1 MENGNGLKK
10 QYGLL
15 MAICMVVGTVVGS
28 GVFFKAQAIL
38 DKTGGDMPM
47 GIIAWIIGGVVMI
60 CCVLA
65 FCVMAQQYEKVNG
78 LVDYAE
84 ATIGNKYAYFMGW
97 FATTIY
103 TPAMTSVLAWLTAR
117 YFLTFLVSVNPNLTL
132 TAPIAGAGPVS
143 SSETFLLAGFIL
155 ICVFAINTL
164 SSKLA
169 GKLQI
174 SATFIKLIPLLL
186 MAVVGTIYGLTHNI
200 AGEPVDAG
208 PSMLGANFE
217 TSTGNF
223 SLLFGAVVATAFA
236 YEGWILATSINSE
249 IKNSKKNLPI
259 ALILGGII
267 IIAIY
272 LFYYIGIAGGA
283 PVEVLKDA
291 SKGAPVAFVN
301 VFGNV
306 IGNIL
311 NLFVAISCLGTLNG
325 LLIGCIRGMY
335 SISVRGYGPK
345 ADLMKQVDPASGMPS
360 NSCIVG
366 LVIIG
371 AWLVYFY
378 GANLA
383 TVHNDADLAAATST
397 IGGLFNFNASDWF
410 GKFSFDSSEL
420 PIITIYALY
429 IPMFI
434 QFMRKEKKL
443 PAVKRFVLPALG
455 IIGSAFMVFA
465 AIYSHGYLPYKA
477 AKEAGAGFSCPV
489 LFYLIV
495 FAVIMAI
502 GMLLMNPKKKKSK

>member
-1 MENGNGLKK
+1 MEKGLKK

-38 DKTGGDMPM
+38 QKTNGDMPM
-47 GIIAWIIGGVVMI
+47 GILAWVIGGAVMI
-60 CCVLA
+60 FCVLA
-65 FCVMAQQYEKVNG
+65 FCVMAQRYEKVNG

-84 ATIGNKYAYFMGW
+84 ATIGSKYAYMMGW

-117 YFLTFLVSVNPNLTL
+117 YFLTFLVSVNPDIQLN
-132 TAPIAGAGPVS
+132 GDPVTGT
-143 SSETFLLAGFIL
+143 ETFLLAGFIL
-155 ICVFAINTL
+155 IFVFAVNTL

-186 MAVVGTIYGLTHNI
+186 MAVVGTIYGCTHNF
-200 AGEPVDAG
+200 AGEPTTILAT
-208 PSMLGANFE
+208 NFA
-217 TSTGNF
+217 TGTGDF
-223 SLLFGAVVATAFA
+223 TPLFGAVVATAFA

-259 ALILGGII
+259 ALVLGGII

-272 LFYYIGIAGGA
+272 LFYYIGVAGGA
-283 PVEVLKDA
+283 PVQTLIDE
-291 SKGAPVAFVN
+291 GTAPAFVT

-306 IGNIL
+306 LGNIL
-311 NLFVAISCLGTLNG
+311 NLFVAVSCLGTLNG

-345 ADLMKQVDPASGMPS
+345 VNLMKQIDPASGMPS

-366 LVIIG
+366 LVIVS

-378 GANLA
+378 GANL
-383 TVHNDADLAAATST
+383 TTP
-397 IGGLFNFNASDWF
+397 WF

-434 QFMRKEKKL
+434 MFMKKEKGL
-443 PAVKRFVLPALG
+443 SPVKRFVLPTLG
-455 IIGSAFMVFA
+455 LIGSAFMVFA
-465 AIYSHGYLPYKA
+465 ALFSHGYAPYIA
-477 AKEAGAGFSCPV
+477 AKEAGQGFACPV
-489 LFYLIV
+489 IFYLAV

-502 GMLLMNPKKKKSK
+502 GLLLMKPKQKKN

>member
-1 MENGNGLKK
+1 MENGLKK

-28 GVFFKAQAIL
+28 GVFFKAQTIL
-38 DKTGGDMPM
+38 DKTNGDMPL
-47 GIIAWIIGGVVMI
+47 GIIAWIIGGTVMLFCI
-60 CCVLA
+60 LA
-65 FCVMAQQYEKVNG
+65 FCVMAQRYERVNG
-78 LVDYAE
+78 LVDYSE
-84 ATIGNKYAYFMGW
+84 ATIGSKYAYMMGW
-97 FATTIY
+97 FTTTIY

-117 YFLTFLVSVNPNLTL
+117 YFLTFVKSVNPDFS
-132 TAPIAGAGPVS
+132 IASVTTNGTDFGPVS
-143 SSETFLLAGFIL
+143 SSETFLIAGFIL
-155 ICVFAINTL
+155 ILVFAVNTL

-174 SATFIKLIPLLL
+174 SATFIKFIPLLA
-186 MAVVGTIYGLTHNI
+186 MAIGGIIYGLSHNI
-200 AGEPVDAG
+200 AGEPVQNA
-208 PSMLGANFE
+208 
-217 TSTGNF
+217 TSLLADNF
-223 SLLFGAVVATAFA
+223 STSGGTIAPLFGAVVATAFA

-259 ALILGGII
+259 ALIIGGII

-272 LFYYIGIAGGA
+272 LFYYIGVAGGA

-291 SKGAPVAFVN
+291 NQGAPVAFVN

-306 IGNIL
+306 FGNIL
-311 NLFVAISCLGTLNG
+311 NLFVSVSCLGTLNG

-335 SISVRGYGPK
+335 SLSVRNMGPK
-345 ADLMKQVDPASGMPS
+345 VELMKQVDPASGMPS

-366 LVIIG
+366 LVIVA

-378 GANLA
+378 GANLVE
-383 TVHNDADLAAATST
+383 TP
-397 IGGLFNFNASDWF
+397 WF

-434 QFMRKEKKL
+434 QFMRKEKSL
-443 PAVKRFVLPALG
+443 PAVKRFILPLLG

-465 AIYSHGYLPYKA
+465 AIYSHGYAPYVA
-477 AKEAGAGFSCPV
+477 AKAEGGFSCPV

-495 FAVIMAI
+495 FVVIMAI
-502 GMLLMNPKKKKSK
+502 GAIMMKPKTNKN

>member
-1 MENGNGLKK
+1 MESGLKK

-28 GVFFKAQAIL
+28 GVFFKAQAVL
-38 DKTGGDMPM
+38 DKTNGDMPM

-84 ATIGNKYAYFMGW
+84 ATIGSKYAYMMGW
-97 FATTIY
+97 FSTVIY
-103 TPAMTSVLAWLTAR
+103 APAMTSVLAWLTAR
-117 YFLTFLVSVNPNLTL
+117 YFLTFLVSVNPDLPL
-132 TAPIAGAGPVS
+132 AGNPVTG
-143 SSETFLLAGFIL
+143 SETFLLAGFIL
-155 ICVFAINTL
+155 ICVFAVNTL

-200 AGEPVDAG
+200 AGEPTTILA
-208 PSMLGANFE
+208 ANFG
-217 TSTGNF
+217 TGTGN
-223 SLLFGAVVATAFA
+223 LQPLFGAVVATAFA

-283 PVEVLKDA
+283 PVSVLIKD
-291 SKGAPVAFVN
+291 GTAPAFTT

-306 IGNIL
+306 LGNVL
-311 NLFVAISCLGTLNG
+311 NLFVAVSCLGTLNG
-325 LLIGCIRGMY
+325 LLIGTIRGMY
-335 SISVRGYGPK
+335 SISVRNMGPK
-345 ADLMKQVDPASGMPS
+345 ISLMKQIDPASGMPS

-366 LVIIG
+366 LVIVA

-383 TVHNDADLAAATST
+383 PVP
-397 IGGLFNFNASDWF
+397 WF

-420 PIITIYALY
+420 PIITIYGLY

-434 QFMRKEKKL
+434 QFMRKEKNL
-443 PAVKRFVLPALG
+443 PVVKRFVLPTLG
-455 IIGSAFMVFA
+455 IIGSGFMVVA
-465 AIYSHGYLPYKA
+465 AIYSHGIIPYQQAKA
-477 AKEAGAGFSCPV
+477 KGEFSCPV

-495 FAVIMAI
+495 FVVIMAV
-502 GMLLMNPKKKKSK
+502 GALVMKPKKKA

>member
-1 MENGNGLKK
+1 MENGLKK

-38 DKTGGDMPM
+38 QKTNGDMPM
-47 GIIAWIIGGVVMI
+47 GIVAWIIGGLVMI

-65 FCVMAQQYEKVNG
+65 FCVMAQRYEKVNG

-84 ATIGNKYAYFMGW
+84 ATVGSKYAYMMGW

-117 YFLTFLVSVNPNLTL
+117 YFLTFLVSVNPDLAL
-132 TAPIAGAGPVS
+132 AGDPVTGT
-143 SSETFLLAGFIL
+143 ETFLLAGFIL
-155 ICVFAINTL
+155 IFVFAVNTL

-186 MAVVGTIYGLTHNI
+186 MAVVGTVYGFTHNI
-200 AGEPVDAG
+200 AGEPVSILAG
-208 PSMLGANFE
+208 NFA
-217 TSTGNF
+217 TGTGNYTM
-223 SLLFGAVVATAFA
+223 LFGAVVATAFA

-259 ALILGGII
+259 ALIVGGVI

-272 LFYYIGIAGGA
+272 LFYYIGVAGGA
-283 PVEVLKDA
+283 TVDTLMND
-291 SKGAPVAFVN
+291 GATTAFTT

-306 IGNIL
+306 FGNIL
-311 NLFVAISCLGTLNG
+311 NLFVAVSCLGTLNG

-335 SISVRGYGPK
+335 SLSVRNMGPK
-345 ADLMKQVDPASGMPS
+345 VNLMKQIDPASGMPS

-366 LVIIG
+366 LVIVA

-378 GANLA
+378 GANLTA
-383 TVHNDADLAAATST
+383 KP
-397 IGGLFNFNASDWF
+397 WF
-410 GKFSFDSSEL
+410 GVFSFDSSEL
-420 PIITIYALY
+420 PIITIYGLY

-434 QFMRKEKKL
+434 QFMRKEKGL
-443 PAVKRFVLPALG
+443 SPVKRFVLPSLG
-455 IIGSAFMVFA
+455 LVGSLFMVIA
-465 AIYSHGYLPYKA
+465 AIYSHGYLPYIT
-477 AKEAGAGFSCPV
+477 AKEAGTGFSCPV
-489 LFYLIV
+489 LFYLVV

-502 GMLLMNPKKKKSK
+502 GLVVMKPKKASK

>member
-1 MENGNGLKK
+1 MEKGLKK

-38 DKTGGDMPM
+38 QKTNGDMPM
-47 GIIAWIIGGVVMI
+47 GIIAWIIGGAVMI

-84 ATIGNKYAYFMGW
+84 ATIGSKYAYFMGW

-117 YFLTFLVSVNPNLTL
+117 YFLTFLVSVNPDLQL
-132 TAPIAGAGPVS
+132 AGDPVTGT
-143 SSETFLLAGFIL
+143 ETFLLAGFIL

-186 MAVVGTIYGLTHNI
+186 MAVFGTVYGLSHNI
-200 AGEPVDAG
+200 AGEPTTIL
-208 PSMLGANFE
+208 SSNFA
-217 TSTGNF
+217 TGTGNY
-223 SLLFGAVVATAFA
+223 SVLFGAVVATAFA

-249 IKNSKKNLPI
+249 IKDSKKNLPI
-259 ALILGGII
+259 ALVLGGII

-283 PVEVLKDA
+283 PVKTLMED
-291 SKGAPVAFVN
+291 GTTTAFTT

-306 IGNIL
+306 LGNIL
-311 NLFVAISCLGTLNG
+311 NLFVAVSCLGTLNG

-335 SISVRGYGPK
+335 SISVRGMGPK
-345 ADLMKQVDPASGMPS
+345 VDLMKQVDPASGMPS
-360 NSCIVG
+360 NSCIIG
-366 LVIIG
+366 LVIVG

-378 GANLA
+378 GANLTA
-383 TVHNDADLAAATST
+383 TP
-397 IGGLFNFNASDWF
+397 WF

-434 QFMRKEKKL
+434 QFMRKEKNL
-443 PAVKRFVLPALG
+443 PAVKRFVLPILG

-465 AIYSHGYLPYKA
+465 AFYSHGYMPYLA
-477 AKEAGAGFSCPV
+477 AKEAGQGFSCPV

-502 GMLLMNPKKKKSK
+502 GMLVMNPKKKAK

>member
-38 DKTGGDMPM
+38 DKTNGDMPL
-47 GIIAWIIGGVVMI
+47 GILAWIIGGLVMI
-60 CCVLA
+60 FCVLA
-65 FCVMAQQYEKVNG
+65 FCVMAQRYEKVNG

-84 ATIGNKYAYFMGW
+84 ATIGGKYAYFMGW

-117 YFLTFLVSVNPNLTL
+117 YFLTFVVSVNPDFQL
-132 TAPIAGAGPVS
+132 AGNPVT
-143 SSETFLLAGFIL
+143 SSETFTLAGFIL
-155 ICVFAINTL
+155 IAVFAVNTL

-186 MAVVGTIYGLTHNI
+186 MAVVGTVYGLTHNI
-200 AGEPVDAG
+200 DNEPVSILASNFATSAG
-208 PSMLGANFE
+208 DISP
-217 TSTGNF
+217 
-223 SLLFGAVVATAFA
+223 LFGAVVATAFA

-259 ALILGGII
+259 ALVLGGVV

-272 LFYYIGIAGGA
+272 LLYYIGVAGGA
-283 PVEVLKDA
+283 SVDTLRSE
-291 SKGAPVAFVN
+291 GTAPAFVT

-311 NLFVAISCLGTLNG
+311 NLFVAVSCLGTLNG

-335 SISVRGYGPK
+335 SLSVRNMGPK
-345 ADLMKQVDPASGMPS
+345 QKLMQQIDPASGMPS
-360 NSCIVG
+360 NSCIIG
-366 LVIIG
+366 LVVVA

-383 TVHNDADLAAATST
+383 PAP
-397 IGGLFNFNASDWF
+397 WF

-429 IPMFI
+429 IPMFV
-434 QFMRKEKKL
+434 QFMRKEKSL
-443 PAVKRFVLPALG
+443 PVLKRIVLPVFG
-455 IIGSAFMVFA
+455 IIGSGFMVVA
-465 AIYSHGYLPYKA
+465 ALYSHGYVPYIT
-477 AKEAGAGFSCPV
+477 AKEAGQGFSCPV

-502 GMLLMNPKKKKSK
+502 GMLLMNPEKKEKTK

>member
-1 MENGNGLKK
+1 MENGLKK

-38 DKTGGDMPM
+38 DKTSGDMPM
-47 GIIAWIIGGVVMI
+47 GILAWIIGGVIMI
-60 CCVLA
+60 FCVLA

-84 ATIGNKYAYFMGW
+84 ATIGKKYAYLIGW
-97 FATTIY
+97 FSTLIY

-117 YFLTFLVSVNPNLTL
+117 YFLTFLVSVNPEIQL
-132 TAPIAGAGPVS
+132 AGDPVTGT
-143 SSETFLLAGFIL
+143 ETFLLAGFIL
-155 ICVFAINTL
+155 IFVFAVNTL

-186 MAVVGTIYGLTHNI
+186 MAIVGTIYGLTHNI
-200 AGEPVDAG
+200 AGEPTTILA
-208 PSMLGANFE
+208 SNFG
-217 TSTGNF
+217 TGTGNF
-223 SLLFGAVVATAFA
+223 APLFGAVVATAFA

-259 ALILGGII
+259 ALVLGGFI

-272 LFYYIGIAGGA
+272 LFYYIGVAGGA
-283 PVEVLKDA
+283 PVQTLIDE
-291 SKGAPVAFVN
+291 GTAPAFVT

-306 IGNIL
+306 FGNIL
-311 NLFVAISCLGTLNG
+311 NLFVAVSCLGTLNG

-335 SISVRGYGPK
+335 SLSVRNMGPK
-345 ADLMKQVDPASGMPS
+345 VKLMKQIDPASGMPS
-360 NSCIVG
+360 NSCIIG
-366 LVIIG
+366 LVVVA

-383 TVHNDADLAAATST
+383 PT
-397 IGGLFNFNASDWF
+397 GWF
-410 GKFSFDSSEL
+410 GKFNFDSSEL

-434 QFMRKEKKL
+434 QFMRKEKSL
-443 PAVKRFVLPALG
+443 PAVKRFVLPTLG
-455 IIGSAFMVFA
+455 LIGSAFMVFA
-465 AIYSHGYLPYKA
+465 ALYSHGYTPYMDAKA
-477 AKEAGAGFSCPV
+477 NGEFSCPV

-502 GMLLMNPKKKKSK
+502 GAILMKPKAEKK

>member
-38 DKTGGDMPM
+38 QKTNGDMPM
-47 GIIAWIIGGVVMI
+47 GIIAWIIGGAVMI

-84 ATIGNKYAYFMGW
+84 ATIGSKYAYMMGW
-97 FATTIY
+97 FSTTIY

-117 YFLTFLVSVNPNLTL
+117 YFLTFLVSVNPNLQL
-132 TAPIAGAGPVS
+132 AGDPVTGT
-143 SSETFLLAGFIL
+143 ETFLLAGFIL
-155 ICVFAINTL
+155 IVVFAINTL

-200 AGEPVDAG
+200 AGEPTTILA
-208 PSMLGANFE
+208 SNFA
-217 TSTGNF
+217 TGTGNF
-223 SLLFGAVVATAFA
+223 QPLFGAVVATAFA

-249 IKNSKKNLPI
+249 IKDSKKNLPI
-259 ALILGGII
+259 ALVLGGII

-283 PVEVLKDA
+283 PVQTLIDE
-291 SKGAPVAFVN
+291 GTAPAFTA

-306 IGNIL
+306 LGNVL
-311 NLFVAISCLGTLNG
+311 NLFVAVSCLGTLNG
-325 LLIGCIRGMY
+325 LLIGTIRGMY
-335 SISVRGYGPK
+335 SISVRNMGPK
-345 ADLMKQVDPASGMPS
+345 VDLMKQVDPASGMPS

-366 LVIIG
+366 LVIVA

-378 GANLA
+378 GANLTA
-383 TVHNDADLAAATST
+383 TP
-397 IGGLFNFNASDWF
+397 WF

-434 QFMRKEKKL
+434 QFMRKETKL
-443 PAVKRFVLPALG
+443 PAVKRFVLPTLG

-465 AIYSHGYLPYKA
+465 ALYSHGYMPYLA
-477 AKEAGAGFSCPV
+477 AKENGEFSCPV
-489 LFYLIV
+489 LFYIIV
-495 FAVIMAI
+495 FAVIMAL
-502 GMLLMNPKKKKSK
+502 GALVMNPKKKAK

>member
-1 MENGNGLKK
+1 MENGLKK

-38 DKTGGDMPM
+38 EKTNGDMPM
-47 GIIAWIIGGVVMI
+47 GILAWIIGGAVMI
-60 CCVLA
+60 FCVLA
-65 FCVMAQQYEKVNG
+65 FCVMAQRYEKVNG
-78 LVDYAE
+78 IVDYAE
-84 ATIGNKYAYFMGW
+84 ATIGTKYAYMMGW

-117 YFLTFLVSVNPNLTL
+117 YFLTFLVSVNPDLQL
-132 TAPIAGAGPVS
+132 AGDPVTGT
-143 SSETFLLAGFIL
+143 ETFLLAGFIL
-155 ICVFAINTL
+155 IFVFAVNTL

-186 MAVVGTIYGLTHNI
+186 MAIVGTIYGCTHNI
-200 AGEPVDAG
+200 AGEPVTILA
-208 PSMLGANFE
+208 SNFG
-217 TSTGNF
+217 TGTGDF
-223 SLLFGAVVATAFA
+223 TPLFGAVVATAFA

-259 ALILGGII
+259 ALVLGGFI

-272 LFYYIGIAGGA
+272 LFYYIGVAGGA
-283 PVEVLKDA
+283 PVQTLIKD
-291 SKGAPVAFVN
+291 GTAPAFVT

-306 IGNIL
+306 FGNIL
-311 NLFVAISCLGTLNG
+311 NLFVSISCLGTLNG

-335 SISVRGYGPK
+335 SLSVREMGPK
-345 ADLMKQVDPASGMPS
+345 VKLMKQIDPASGMPS

-366 LVIIG
+366 LVIVA

-378 GANLA
+378 GANL
-383 TVHNDADLAAATST
+383 TH
-397 IGGLFNFNASDWF
+397 GWF
-410 GKFSFDSSEL
+410 GYFNFDSSEL

-434 QFMRKEKKL
+434 QFMRKEKGL
-443 PAVKRFVLPALG
+443 SAAKRFVLPSLG
-455 IIGSAFMVFA
+455 LIGSAFMVFA
-465 AIYSHGYLPYKA
+465 AIYSHGYLPYITAKA
-477 AKEAGAGFSCPV
+477 DGGFSCPV

-495 FAVIMAI
+495 FAVIMVIGAI
-502 GMLLMNPKKKKSK
+502 FMNPKKSKE

>member
-38 DKTGGDMPM
+38 QKTNGDMPM

-84 ATIGNKYAYFMGW
+84 ATIGSKYAYMMGW
-97 FATTIY
+97 FSTTIY

-117 YFLTFLVSVNPNLTL
+117 YFLTFLVSVNPNLQL
-132 TAPIAGAGPVS
+132 AGDPVTGT
-143 SSETFLLAGFIL
+143 ETFLLAGFIL
-155 ICVFAINTL
+155 IVVFAINTL

-200 AGEPVDAG
+200 AGEPTTILA
-208 PSMLGANFE
+208 SNFA
-217 TSTGNF
+217 TGTGNF
-223 SLLFGAVVATAFA
+223 QPLFGAVVATAFA

-249 IKNSKKNLPI
+249 IKDSKKNLPI
-259 ALILGGII
+259 ALVLGGII

-283 PVEVLKDA
+283 PVQTLIDE
-291 SKGAPVAFVN
+291 GTAPAFTA

-306 IGNIL
+306 LGNVL
-311 NLFVAISCLGTLNG
+311 NLFVAVSCLGTLNG
-325 LLIGCIRGMY
+325 LLIGTIRGMY
-335 SISVRGYGPK
+335 SISVRNMGPK
-345 ADLMKQVDPASGMPS
+345 VDLMKQVDPASGMPS

-366 LVIIG
+366 LVIVA

-378 GANLA
+378 GANLTA
-383 TVHNDADLAAATST
+383 TP
-397 IGGLFNFNASDWF
+397 WF

-434 QFMRKEKKL
+434 QFMRKETKL
-443 PAVKRFVLPALG
+443 PAVKRFVLPTLG

-465 AIYSHGYLPYKA
+465 ALYSHGYMPYLA
-477 AKEAGAGFSCPV
+477 AKENGEFSCPV
-489 LFYLIV
+489 LFYIIV
-495 FAVIMAI
+495 FAVIMAL
-502 GMLLMNPKKKKSK
+502 GALVMNPKKKAK

>member
-1 MENGNGLKK
+1 MEKGLKK

-38 DKTGGDMPM
+38 QKTNGDMPM
-47 GIIAWIIGGVVMI
+47 GIIAWIIGGIVMI

-84 ATIGNKYAYFMGW
+84 ATIGSKYAYMMGW
-97 FATTIY
+97 FATVIY

-117 YFLTFLVSVNPNLTL
+117 YFLTFLVSVNPDLQL
-132 TAPIAGAGPVS
+132 AGDPVTGT
-143 SSETFLLAGFIL
+143 ETFLLAGFIL

-186 MAVVGTIYGLTHNI
+186 MAVVGTIYGLSHDMTG
-200 AGEPVDAG
+200 APVDASA
-208 PSMLGANFE
+208 SMLTANFA
-217 TSTGNF
+217 TGTGNYTT
-223 SLLFGAVVATAFA
+223 LFGAVVATAFA

-259 ALILGGII
+259 ALVLGGII
-267 IIAIY
+267 IIAVY

-283 PVEVLKDA
+283 PVTTLMED
-291 SKGAPVAFVN
+291 GTTTAFTT

-306 IGNIL
+306 LGNIL
-311 NLFVAISCLGTLNG
+311 NLFVAVSCLGTLNG

-335 SISVRGYGPK
+335 SISVRGMGPK
-345 ADLMKQVDPASGMPS
+345 VDLMKQVDPASGMPS

-366 LVIIG
+366 LVVVA

-378 GANLA
+378 GANLTA
-383 TVHNDADLAAATST
+383 TP
-397 IGGLFNFNASDWF
+397 WF

-420 PIITIYALY
+420 PIITIYGLY

-434 QFMRKEKKL
+434 QFMRKEKNL
-443 PAVKRFVLPALG
+443 SPVKRFVLPSLG
-455 IIGSAFMVFA
+455 IIGSAFMVIA
-465 AIYSHGYLPYKA
+465 AIYSHGYAPYLA
-477 AKEAGAGFSCPV
+477 AKENGEFSCPV

-495 FAVIMAI
+495 FVVIMAI
-502 GMLLMNPKKKKSK
+502 GALVMKPKKKA

>member
-1 MENGNGLKK
+1 MEKGLKK

-38 DKTGGDMPM
+38 QKTNGDMPM
-47 GIIAWIIGGVVMI
+47 GIIAWIIGGIVMI

-84 ATIGNKYAYFMGW
+84 ATIGSKYAYMMGW
-97 FATTIY
+97 FATVIY

-117 YFLTFLVSVNPNLTL
+117 YFLTFLVSVNPDLQL
-132 TAPIAGAGPVS
+132 AGDPVTG
-143 SSETFLLAGFIL
+143 SETFLLAGFIL

-174 SATFIKLIPLLL
+174 GATFIKLIPLLL
-186 MAVVGTIYGLTHNI
+186 MAVVGTIYGLSHDMTG
-200 AGEPVDAG
+200 APVDAG
-208 PSMLGANFE
+208 ASMLTENFA
-217 TSTGNF
+217 TGTGNYTT
-223 SLLFGAVVATAFA
+223 LFGAVVATAFA

-259 ALILGGII
+259 ALVLGGII
-267 IIAIY
+267 IIAVY

-283 PVEVLKDA
+283 PVTTLME
-291 SKGAPVAFVN
+291 SGTTTAFTT

-306 IGNIL
+306 LGNIL
-311 NLFVAISCLGTLNG
+311 NLFVAVSCLGTLNG

-335 SISVRGYGPK
+335 SISVRGMGPK
-345 ADLMKQVDPASGMPS
+345 VDLMKQIDPASGMPS
-360 NSCIVG
+360 NSCIIG
-366 LVIIG
+366 LVIVA

-378 GANLA
+378 GANLTA
-383 TVHNDADLAAATST
+383 TP
-397 IGGLFNFNASDWF
+397 WF

-420 PIITIYALY
+420 PIITIYGLY

-434 QFMRKEKKL
+434 QFMRKEKNL
-443 PAVKRFVLPALG
+443 SPVKRFVLPSLG
-455 IIGSAFMVFA
+455 IIGSAFMVIA
-465 AIYSHGYLPYKA
+465 AIYSHGYAPYLA
-477 AKEAGAGFSCPV
+477 AKENGEFSCPV

-495 FAVIMAI
+495 FVVIMAI
-502 GMLLMNPKKKKSK
+502 GALVMKPKKKA

>member
-1 MENGNGLKK
+1 MENGLKK

-38 DKTGGDMPM
+38 QKTNGDMPM
-47 GIIAWIIGGVVMI
+47 GILAWIIGGAVMI
-60 CCVLA
+60 FCVLA

-84 ATIGNKYAYFMGW
+84 ATIGSKYAYMMGW

-117 YFLTFLVSVNPNLTL
+117 YFLTFMVSVNPEFQLT
-132 TAPIAGAGPVS
+132 GNPVS
-143 SSETFLLAGFIL
+143 SAETFMLAGFIL
-155 ICVFAINTL
+155 ICVFAVNTL

-186 MAVVGTIYGLTHNI
+186 MAVVGTIYGLTHNF
-200 AGEPVDAG
+200 ASEPTSILA
-208 PSMLGANFE
+208 SNFA
-217 TSTGNF
+217 TGTGNIQP
-223 SLLFGAVVATAFA
+223 LFGAVVATAFA

-249 IKNSKKNLPI
+249 IKDSKKNLPI
-259 ALILGGII
+259 ALVLGGVI
-267 IIAIY
+267 IIAVY

-283 PVEVLKDA
+283 PVKTLMDEGTA
-291 SKGAPVAFVN
+291 SAFTT

-306 IGNIL
+306 LGNIL
-311 NLFVAISCLGTLNG
+311 NLFVAVSCLGTLNG

-335 SISVRGYGPK
+335 SLSVRDMGPK
-345 ADLMKQVDPASGMPS
+345 VNLMKQIDPASGMPS

-366 LVIIG
+366 LVIVA

-378 GANLA
+378 GANLYN
-383 TVHNDADLAAATST
+383 VGNEAATS
-397 IGGLFNFNASDWF
+397 WF
-410 GKFSFDSSEL
+410 GVFSFDSSEL

-434 QFMRKEKKL
+434 QFMRKEKEL
-443 PAVKRFVLPALG
+443 SVVKRFVLPALG
-455 IIGSAFMVFA
+455 IIGSGFMVVA
-465 AIYSHGYLPYKA
+465 AIYSHGYLPYIA
-477 AKEAGAGFSCPV
+477 AKENGEFSCPV

-495 FAVIMAI
+495 FAVIMLA
-502 GMLLMNPKKKKSK
+502 GALVMKPKKKA

>member
-1 MENGNGLKK
+1 MENGLKK

-38 DKTGGDMPM
+38 QKTNGDMPM
-47 GIIAWIIGGVVMI
+47 GIIAWIIGGVIMI

-84 ATIGNKYAYFMGW
+84 ATIGSKYAYMMGW
-97 FATTIY
+97 FSTVIY

-117 YFLTFLVSVNPNLTL
+117 YFLTFLVSVNPDLQL
-132 TAPIAGAGPVS
+132 AGDPVTGT
-143 SSETFLLAGFIL
+143 ETFLLAGFIL

-186 MAVVGTIYGLTHNI
+186 MAVVGTIYGLTNNI
-200 AGEPVDAG
+200 AGEPTTILA
-208 PSMLGANFE
+208 SNFA
-217 TSTGNF
+217 TGTGDF
-223 SLLFGAVVATAFA
+223 SPLFGAVVATAFA

-249 IKNSKKNLPI
+249 IKDSKKNLPI
-259 ALILGGII
+259 ALVLGGIV

-283 PVEVLKDA
+283 PVITLMNEGTA
-291 SKGAPVAFVN
+291 SAFTT

-306 IGNIL
+306 LGNIL
-311 NLFVAISCLGTLNG
+311 NLFVAVSCLGTLNG

-335 SISVRGYGPK
+335 SISVRNMGPK
-345 ADLMKQVDPASGMPS
+345 VDLMKQIDPASGMPS
-360 NSCIVG
+360 NSCIIG
-366 LVIIG
+366 LVIVA

-378 GANLA
+378 GANLTA
-383 TVHNDADLAAATST
+383 NP
-397 IGGLFNFNASDWF
+397 WF

-420 PIITIYALY
+420 PIITIYGLY

-434 QFMRKEKKL
+434 QFMRKEKSL

-455 IIGSAFMVFA
+455 IVGSGFMVVA
-465 AIYSHGYLPYKA
+465 ALYSHGYQPYVA
-477 AKEAGAGFSCPV
+477 AKENGTFSCPV

-495 FAVIMAI
+495 FAVIMAA
-502 GMLLMNPKKKKSK
+502 GALVMNPKKKAE

>member
-1 MENGNGLKK
+1 MEKGLKK

-38 DKTGGDMPM
+38 QKTNGDMPM
-47 GIIAWIIGGVVMI
+47 GIIAWIIGGAVMI

-84 ATIGNKYAYFMGW
+84 ATIGSKYAYFMGW

-117 YFLTFLVSVNPNLTL
+117 YFLTFLVSVNPDLQL
-132 TAPIAGAGPVS
+132 AGDPVTGT
-143 SSETFLLAGFIL
+143 ETFLLAGFIL

-186 MAVVGTIYGLTHNI
+186 MAVFGTVYGLSHNM
-200 AGEPVDAG
+200 AGEPTTIL
-208 PSMLGANFE
+208 SSNFA
-217 TSTGNF
+217 TGTGNY
-223 SLLFGAVVATAFA
+223 SVLFGAVVATAFA

-249 IKNSKKNLPI
+249 IKDSKKNLPI
-259 ALILGGII
+259 ALVLGGII

-283 PVEVLKDA
+283 PVKTLMED
-291 SKGAPVAFVN
+291 GTTTAFTT

-306 IGNIL
+306 LGNIL
-311 NLFVAISCLGTLNG
+311 NLFVAVSCLGTLNG

-335 SISVRGYGPK
+335 SISVRGMGPK
-345 ADLMKQVDPASGMPS
+345 VDLMKQVDPASGMPS
-360 NSCIVG
+360 NSCIIG
-366 LVIIG
+366 LVIVG

-378 GANLA
+378 GANLTA
-383 TVHNDADLAAATST
+383 TP
-397 IGGLFNFNASDWF
+397 WF

-434 QFMRKEKKL
+434 QFMRKEKNL
-443 PAVKRFVLPALG
+443 PAVKRFVLPILG

-465 AIYSHGYLPYKA
+465 AFYSHGYMPYLA
-477 AKEAGAGFSCPV
+477 AKENGEFSCPV

-502 GMLLMNPKKKKSK
+502 GMLVMNPKKKNSK

>member
-1 MENGNGLKK
+1 MEKGLKK

-38 DKTGGDMPM
+38 QKTNGDMPM
-47 GIIAWIIGGVVMI
+47 GILAWVIGGSVMI
-60 CCVLA
+60 FCVLA
-65 FCVMAQQYEKVNG
+65 FCVMAQRYEKVNG

-84 ATIGNKYAYFMGW
+84 ATIGSKYAYMMGW
-97 FATTIY
+97 FTTTIY

-117 YFLTFLVSVNPNLTL
+117 YFLTFLVSVNPDIQLN
-132 TAPIAGAGPVS
+132 GDPVTGT
-143 SSETFLLAGFIL
+143 ETFLLAGFVL
-155 ICVFAINTL
+155 IFVFAVNTL

-186 MAVVGTIYGLTHNI
+186 MAVVGTIYGCTHNF
-200 AGEPVDAG
+200 AGEPTTILA
-208 PSMLGANFE
+208 SNFA
-217 TSTGNF
+217 TGTGDF
-223 SLLFGAVVATAFA
+223 TPLFGAVVATAFA

-259 ALILGGII
+259 ALVLGGII

-272 LFYYIGIAGGA
+272 LFYYIGVAGGA
-283 PVEVLKDA
+283 PVQTLIDE
-291 SKGAPVAFVN
+291 GTAPAFVT

-306 IGNIL
+306 LGNIL
-311 NLFVAISCLGTLNG
+311 NLFVAVSCLGTLNG

-345 ADLMKQVDPASGMPS
+345 VNLMKQIDPASGMPS

-366 LVIIG
+366 LVIVA

-378 GANLA
+378 GANL
-383 TVHNDADLAAATST
+383 TTP
-397 IGGLFNFNASDWF
+397 WF

-420 PIITIYALY
+420 PIVTIYALY

-434 QFMRKEKKL
+434 MFMKKEKTL
-443 PAVKRFVLPALG
+443 SPVKRFVLPTLG
-455 IIGSAFMVFA
+455 LIGSAFMVFA
-465 AIYSHGYLPYKA
+465 AIYSHGFAPYIA
-477 AKEAGAGFSCPV
+477 AKEAGQGFNCPV
-489 LFYLIV
+489 LFYLVV
-495 FAVIMAI
+495 FAIIMAI
-502 GMLLMNPKKKKSK
+502 GLLLMKPKQKKK

>member
-1 MENGNGLKK
+1 MGNGNGLKK

-38 DKTGGDMPM
+38 QKTNGDMPM

-84 ATIGNKYAYFMGW
+84 ATIGSKYAYMMGW
-97 FATTIY
+97 FSTTIY

-117 YFLTFLVSVNPNLTL
+117 YFLTFLVSVNPNLQL
-132 TAPIAGAGPVS
+132 AGDPVTGT
-143 SSETFLLAGFIL
+143 ETFLLAGFIL
-155 ICVFAINTL
+155 IVVFAINTL

-200 AGEPVDAG
+200 AGEPTTILASTFATG
-208 PSMLGANFE
+208 
-217 TSTGNF
+217 TGNF
-223 SLLFGAVVATAFA
+223 QPLCGAVVATAFA

-249 IKNSKKNLPI
+249 IKDSKKNLPI
-259 ALILGGII
+259 ALVLGGII

-283 PVEVLKDA
+283 PVQTLIDE
-291 SKGAPVAFVN
+291 GTAPAFTA

-306 IGNIL
+306 LGNVL
-311 NLFVAISCLGTLNG
+311 NLFVAVSCLGTLNG
-325 LLIGCIRGMY
+325 LLIGTIRGMY
-335 SISVRGYGPK
+335 SISVRNMGPK
-345 ADLMKQVDPASGMPS
+345 VDLMKQVDPASGMPS

-366 LVIIG
+366 LVIVA

-378 GANLA
+378 GANLTA
-383 TVHNDADLAAATST
+383 TP
-397 IGGLFNFNASDWF
+397 WF

-434 QFMRKEKKL
+434 QFMRKETKL
-443 PAVKRFVLPALG
+443 PAVKRFVLPTLG

-465 AIYSHGYLPYKA
+465 ALYSHGYMPYLA
-477 AKEAGAGFSCPV
+477 AKENGEFSCPV
-489 LFYLIV
+489 LFYIIV
-495 FAVIMAI
+495 FAVIMAL
-502 GMLLMNPKKKKSK
+502 GALVMNPKKKAK

>member
-1 MENGNGLKK
+1 MENGLKK

-38 DKTGGDMPM
+38 QKTNGDMPM
-47 GIIAWIIGGVVMI
+47 GIIAWIIGGAVMI

-84 ATIGNKYAYFMGW
+84 ATVGSKYAYMMGW
-97 FATTIY
+97 FSTTIY

-117 YFLTFLVSVNPNLTL
+117 YFLTFMVSVNPDLQL
-132 TAPIAGAGPVS
+132 AGDPVTGT
-143 SSETFLLAGFIL
+143 ETFLLAGFIL
-155 ICVFAINTL
+155 IFVFAVNTL

-186 MAVVGTIYGLTHNI
+186 MAVVGTIYGLTHNF
-200 AGEPVDAG
+200 AGESATILA
-208 PSMLGANFE
+208 SNFA
-217 TSTGNF
+217 TGTGNF
-223 SLLFGAVVATAFA
+223 QPLFGAVVATAFA

-249 IKNSKKNLPI
+249 IKDSKKNLPI
-259 ALILGGII
+259 ALVLGGII

-283 PVEVLKDA
+283 PVSTLMEE
-291 SKGAPVAFVN
+291 GTTTAFTT

-306 IGNIL
+306 LGNIL
-311 NLFVAISCLGTLNG
+311 NLFVAVSCLGTLNG

-335 SISVRGYGPK
+335 SISVRNMGPK
-345 ADLMKQVDPASGMPS
+345 INLMKQIDPASGMPS
-360 NSCIVG
+360 NSCIIG
-366 LVIIG
+366 LVIVG

-383 TVHNDADLAAATST
+383 PSL
-397 IGGLFNFNASDWF
+397 WF

-420 PIITIYALY
+420 PIITIYGLY

-434 QFMRKEKKL
+434 QFMRKEKSL
-443 PAVKRFVLPALG
+443 PAIKRFILPALG
-455 IIGSAFMVFA
+455 IIGSGFMVIA
-465 AIYSHGYLPYKA
+465 AIYSHGYAPYIA
-477 AKEAGAGFSCPV
+477 AKEAGQGFTCPV
-489 LFYLIV
+489 LFYLIL

-502 GMLLMNPKKKKSK
+502 GMLLMKPKKKAE

>member
-1 MENGNGLKK
+1 MEKGLKK

-38 DKTGGDMPM
+38 QKTNGDMPM
-47 GIIAWIIGGVVMI
+47 GILAWIIGGAVMI
-60 CCVLA
+60 FCILA
-65 FCVMAQQYEKVNG
+65 FCVMAQRYEKVNG

-84 ATIGNKYAYFMGW
+84 ATIGSKYAYFMG
-97 FATTIY
+97 FFSTFIY

-117 YFLTFLVSVNPNLTL
+117 YFLVFLTSVNPNFQLN
-132 TAPIAGAGPVS
+132 GDPVTG
-143 SSETFLLAGFIL
+143 SETFLLAGFIL
-155 ICVFAINTL
+155 IFVFAVNTL

-186 MAVVGTIYGLTHNI
+186 MAIVGTIYGLTHNL
-200 AGEPVDAG
+200 AGEPVSILA
-208 PSMLGANFE
+208 SNFG
-217 TSTGNF
+217 TGTGNF
-223 SLLFGAVVATAFA
+223 SPLFGAVVATAFA
-236 YEGWILATSINSE
+236 YEGWILATTINSE

-259 ALILGGII
+259 ALVLGGII

-272 LFYYIGIAGGA
+272 LFYYIGVAGGA
-283 PVEVLKDA
+283 PVQTLIDE
-291 SKGAPVAFVN
+291 GTAPAFIT

-306 IGNIL
+306 FGNIL
-311 NLFVAISCLGTLNG
+311 NLFVAVSCLGTLNG
-325 LLIGCIRGMY
+325 LLIGCIRGLY
-335 SISVRGYGPK
+335 SLAVRGMGPK
-345 ADLMKQVDPASGMPS
+345 VNLMKQVDAGTGMPS

-366 LVIIG
+366 LVIVS

-378 GANLA
+378 GANLTA
-383 TVHNDADLAAATST
+383 P
-397 IGGLFNFNASDWF
+397 WF

-434 QFMRKEKKL
+434 QFMRKEKEL
-443 PAVKRFVLPALG
+443 PALKRFVLPGLG

-465 AIYSHGYLPYKA
+465 ALYSHGYAPYIA
-477 AKEAGAGFSCPV
+477 AKEAGQGFTCPV

-495 FAVIMAI
+495 FAVIMSI
-502 GMLLMNPKKKKSK
+502 GMALMNGNKAKK

>member
-1 MENGNGLKK
+1 MEKGLKK

-38 DKTGGDMPM
+38 QKTNGDMPM
-47 GIIAWIIGGVVMI
+47 GILAWVIGGAVMI
-60 CCVLA
+60 FCVLA
-65 FCVMAQQYEKVNG
+65 FCVMAQRYEKVNG

-84 ATIGNKYAYFMGW
+84 ATIGSKYAYMMGW

-117 YFLTFLVSVNPNLTL
+117 YFLTFLVSVNPDIQLN
-132 TAPIAGAGPVS
+132 GDPVTGT
-143 SSETFLLAGFIL
+143 ETFLLAGFIL
-155 ICVFAINTL
+155 IFVFAVNTL

-186 MAVVGTIYGLTHNI
+186 MAVVGTIYGCTHNF
-200 AGEPVDAG
+200 AGEPTTILAT
-208 PSMLGANFE
+208 NFA
-217 TSTGNF
+217 TGTGDF
-223 SLLFGAVVATAFA
+223 TPLFGAVVATAFA

-249 IKNSKKNLPI
+249 IKDSKKNLPI
-259 ALILGGII
+259 ALVLGGII

-272 LFYYIGIAGGA
+272 LFYYIGVAGGA
-283 PVEVLKDA
+283 PVQTLIDE
-291 SKGAPVAFVN
+291 GTAPAFVT

-306 IGNIL
+306 LGNIL
-311 NLFVAISCLGTLNG
+311 NLFVAVSCLGTLNG

-345 ADLMKQVDPASGMPS
+345 VNLMKQIDPASGMPS

-366 LVIIG
+366 LVIVS

-378 GANLA
+378 GANL
-383 TVHNDADLAAATST
+383 TTP
-397 IGGLFNFNASDWF
+397 WF

-434 QFMRKEKKL
+434 MFMKKEKGL
-443 PAVKRFVLPALG
+443 SPVKRFVLPTLG
-455 IIGSAFMVFA
+455 LIGSAFMVFA
-465 AIYSHGYLPYKA
+465 ALFSHGYAPYIA
-477 AKEAGAGFSCPV
+477 AKEAGQGFACPV
-489 LFYLIV
+489 IFYLAV

-502 GMLLMNPKKKKSK
+502 GLLLMKPKQNIN

>member
-1 MENGNGLKK
+1 MGSNMEKGLKK

-28 GVFFKAQAIL
+28 GVFFKAQAVL
-38 DKTGGDMPM
+38 NTTNGDMPM
-47 GIIAWIIGGVVMI
+47 GIIAWIIGGLVMI

-84 ATIGNKYAYFMGW
+84 ATIGSKYAYMMGW
-97 FATTIY
+97 FATVLY
-103 TPAMTSVLAWLTAR
+103 APAMTSVLAWLTAR
-117 YFLTFLVSVNPNLTL
+117 YFLTFLVSVNPDLQL
-132 TAPIAGAGPVS
+132 AGDPVTG
-143 SSETFLLAGFIL
+143 SETFLLAGFIL

-174 SATFIKLIPLLL
+174 GTTFIKLIPLLL
-186 MAVVGTIYGLTHNI
+186 MAVIGTIYGLSHDMTG
-200 AGEPVDAG
+200 APVDASA
-208 PSMLGANFE
+208 SMLNANFA
-217 TSTGNF
+217 TSTGDF
-223 SLLFGAVVATAFA
+223 STLFGAVVATAFA

-267 IIAIY
+267 IIAVY

-283 PVEVLKDA
+283 PVATLMADGTT
-291 SKGAPVAFVN
+291 SAFTT

-306 IGNIL
+306 LGNIL
-311 NLFVAISCLGTLNG
+311 NLFVAVSCLGTLNG

-335 SISVRGYGPK
+335 SISVRGMGPK
-345 ADLMKQVDPASGMPS
+345 VDLMKQIDPASGMPS

-366 LVIIG
+366 LVIVA

-378 GANLA
+378 GANLTA
-383 TVHNDADLAAATST
+383 TP
-397 IGGLFNFNASDWF
+397 WF

-420 PIITIYALY
+420 PIITIYGLY

-434 QFMRKEKKL
+434 QFMRKEKNL
-443 PAVKRFVLPALG
+443 SPVKRFVLPSLG
-455 IIGSAFMVFA
+455 VIGSAFMVIA
-465 AIYSHGYLPYKA
+465 AIYSHGYAPYLA
-477 AKEAGAGFSCPV
+477 AKENGEFSCPV
-489 LFYLIV
+489 LFYLVV
-495 FAVIMAI
+495 FVVIMAI
-502 GMLLMNPKKKKSK
+502 GALVMKPKKKA

>member
-1 MENGNGLKK
+1 MEKGLKK

-38 DKTGGDMPM
+38 QKTNGDMPM
-47 GIIAWIIGGVVMI
+47 GIIAWIIGGIVMI

-84 ATIGNKYAYFMGW
+84 ATIGSKYAYMMGW
-97 FATTIY
+97 FATVIY

-117 YFLTFLVSVNPNLTL
+117 YFLTFLVSVNPDLQL
-132 TAPIAGAGPVS
+132 AGDPVTGT
-143 SSETFLLAGFIL
+143 ETFLLAGFIL

-174 SATFIKLIPLLL
+174 GATFIKLIPLLL
-186 MAVVGTIYGLTHNI
+186 MAVVGTIYGLSHDMTG
-200 AGEPVDAG
+200 APVDAG
-208 PSMLGANFE
+208 ASMLTENFA
-217 TSTGNF
+217 TGTGNYTT
-223 SLLFGAVVATAFA
+223 LFGAVVATAFA

-259 ALILGGII
+259 ALVLGGII
-267 IIAIY
+267 IIAVY

-283 PVEVLKDA
+283 PVTTLME
-291 SKGAPVAFVN
+291 SGTTTAFTT

-306 IGNIL
+306 LGNIL
-311 NLFVAISCLGTLNG
+311 NLFVAVSCLGTLNG

-335 SISVRGYGPK
+335 SLSVRNMGPK
-345 ADLMKQVDPASGMPS
+345 VDLMKQIDPASGMPS

-366 LVIIG
+366 LVVVA

-378 GANLA
+378 GANLTA
-383 TVHNDADLAAATST
+383 TP
-397 IGGLFNFNASDWF
+397 WF

-420 PIITIYALY
+420 PIITIYGLY

-434 QFMRKEKKL
+434 QFMRKEKNL
-443 PAVKRFVLPALG
+443 SPVKRFVLPSLG
-455 IIGSAFMVFA
+455 IIGSAFMVIA
-465 AIYSHGYLPYKA
+465 AIYSHGYAPYLA
-477 AKEAGAGFSCPV
+477 AKENGEFSCPV

-495 FAVIMAI
+495 FVVIMAI
-502 GMLLMNPKKKKSK
+502 GALVMKPKKKA

>member
-1 MENGNGLKK
+1 MEKGLKK

-38 DKTGGDMPM
+38 QKTNGDMPM
-47 GIIAWIIGGVVMI
+47 GILAWIIGGAVMI
-60 CCVLA
+60 FCVLA
-65 FCVMAQQYEKVNG
+65 FCVMAQRYEKVNG

-84 ATIGNKYAYFMGW
+84 ATIGGKYAYFMG
-97 FATTIY
+97 FFSTVIY

-117 YFLTFLVSVNPNLTL
+117 YFLVFLTSVNPDLQLN
-132 TAPIAGAGPVS
+132 GNPVT

-155 ICVFAINTL
+155 IFVFAVNTL

-186 MAVVGTIYGLTHNI
+186 MAVVGTIYGLTHNF
-200 AGEPVDAG
+200 AGESTSILA
-208 PSMLGANFE
+208 SNFG
-217 TSTGNF
+217 TGTGDF
-223 SLLFGAVVATAFA
+223 SPLFGAVVATAFA

-249 IKNSKKNLPI
+249 IKNSKRNLPI
-259 ALILGGII
+259 ALVLGGII

-272 LFYYIGIAGGA
+272 LFYYIGVAGGA
-283 PVEVLKDA
+283 PVQTLIDE
-291 SKGAPVAFVN
+291 GTAPAFIT

-306 IGNIL
+306 FGNIL
-311 NLFVAISCLGTLNG
+311 NLFVAVSCLGTLNG
-325 LLIGCIRGMY
+325 LLIGCIRGFY
-335 SISVRGYGPK
+335 SLAVRDMGPK
-345 ADLMKQVDPASGMPS
+345 VNLMKQVDNGSGMPS

-366 LVIIG
+366 LVIVA

-378 GANLA
+378 GANL
-383 TVHNDADLAAATST
+383 TTP
-397 IGGLFNFNASDWF
+397 WF

-420 PIITIYALY
+420 PIITIYGLY

-434 QFMRKEKKL
+434 QFMRKEKEL
-443 PAVKRFVLPALG
+443 PALKRFVLPALG

-465 AIYSHGYLPYKA
+465 ALYSHGYAPYIA
-477 AKEAGAGFSCPV
+477 AKEAGQGFTCPV

-495 FAVIMAI
+495 FAVIMAV
-502 GMLLMNPKKKKSK
+502 GMFFMNGKKEKK

>member
-1 MENGNGLKK
+1 MENGLKK

-38 DKTGGDMPM
+38 QKTNGDMPL
-47 GIIAWIIGGVVMI
+47 GIVAWIIGGAVMI

-84 ATIGNKYAYFMGW
+84 ATVGSRYAYMMGW

-103 TPAMTSVLAWLTAR
+103 APAMTSVLAWLTAR
-117 YFLTFLVSVNPNLTL
+117 YFFTFMVSVNPDLQLT
-132 TAPIAGAGPVS
+132 GDPVT

-155 ICVFAINTL
+155 IVVFAVNTL

-174 SATFIKLIPLLL
+174 STTFIKLIPLLL
-186 MAVVGTIYGLTHNI
+186 MAVVGTVYGLTHNL
-200 AGEPVDAG
+200 AGEPV
-208 PSMLGANFE
+208 SILSSNFA
-217 TSTGNF
+217 TSNGDI
-223 SLLFGAVVATAFA
+223 SPLFGAVVATAFA

-249 IKNSKKNLPI
+249 IKDSKKNLPI
-259 ALILGGII
+259 ALVLGGVII
-267 IIAIY
+267 VAIY

-283 PVEVLKDA
+283 PVETLMNEGTA
-291 SKGAPVAFVN
+291 SAFTT

-306 IGNIL
+306 LGNIL
-311 NLFVAISCLGTLNG
+311 NLFVAVSCLGTLNG

-335 SISVRGYGPK
+335 SLSVRNMGPK
-345 ADLMKQVDPASGMPS
+345 VELMKQIDPASGMPS

-366 LVIIG
+366 LVIVAG
-371 AWLVYFY
+371 WLVYFY
-378 GANLA
+378 GANLTA
-383 TVHNDADLAAATST
+383 TP
-397 IGGLFNFNASDWF
+397 WF

-420 PIITIYALY
+420 PIITIYGLY

-434 QFMRKEKKL
+434 QFMRKEKGL
-443 PAVKRFVLPALG
+443 SPVKRFVLPGLG
-455 IIGSAFMVFA
+455 IVGSAFMVIA
-465 AIYSHGYLPYKA
+465 AVYSHGYLPYIT
-477 AKEAGAGFSCPV
+477 AKEAGTGFSCPV

-502 GMLLMNPKKKKSK
+502 GMLLMNPKKKAK

>member
-1 MENGNGLKK
+1 MEKGLKK

-38 DKTGGDMPM
+38 QKTNGDMPM
-47 GIIAWIIGGVVMI
+47 GILAWVIGGAVMI
-60 CCVLA
+60 FCVLA
-65 FCVMAQQYEKVNG
+65 FCVMAQRYEKVNG

-84 ATIGNKYAYFMGW
+84 ATIGSKYAYMMGW

-117 YFLTFLVSVNPNLTL
+117 YFLTFLVSVNPDIQLN
-132 TAPIAGAGPVS
+132 GDPVTGT
-143 SSETFLLAGFIL
+143 ETFLLAGFIL
-155 ICVFAINTL
+155 IFVFAVNTL

-186 MAVVGTIYGLTHNI
+186 MAVVGTIYGCTHNF
-200 AGEPVDAG
+200 AGEPTTILAT
-208 PSMLGANFE
+208 NFA
-217 TSTGNF
+217 TGTGDF
-223 SLLFGAVVATAFA
+223 TPLFGAVVATAFA

-249 IKNSKKNLPI
+249 IKDSKKNLPI
-259 ALILGGII
+259 ALVLGGII

-272 LFYYIGIAGGA
+272 LFYYIGVAGGA
-283 PVEVLKDA
+283 PVQTLIDE
-291 SKGAPVAFVN
+291 GTAPAFVT

-306 IGNIL
+306 LGNIL
-311 NLFVAISCLGTLNG
+311 NLFVAVSCLGTLNG

-345 ADLMKQVDPASGMPS
+345 VNLMKQIDPASGMPS

-366 LVIIG
+366 LVIVA

-378 GANLA
+378 GANL
-383 TVHNDADLAAATST
+383 TTP
-397 IGGLFNFNASDWF
+397 WF

-434 QFMRKEKKL
+434 MFMKKEKGL
-443 PAVKRFVLPALG
+443 SPVKRFVLPTLG
-455 IIGSAFMVFA
+455 LIGSAFMVFA
-465 AIYSHGYLPYKA
+465 ALYSHGYAPYIA
-477 AKEAGAGFSCPV
+477 AKEAGQGFACPV
-489 LFYLIV
+489 IFYLVV

-502 GMLLMNPKKKKSK
+502 GLLLMKPRQKKN

>member
-1 MENGNGLKK
+1 MENGLKK

-38 DKTGGDMPM
+38 DKTSGDMPM
-47 GIIAWIIGGVVMI
+47 GILAWIIGGVIMI
-60 CCVLA
+60 FCVLA

-84 ATIGNKYAYFMGW
+84 ATIGKKYAYLIGW
-97 FATTIY
+97 FSTLIY

-117 YFLTFLVSVNPNLTL
+117 YFLTFLVSVNPDIQL
-132 TAPIAGAGPVS
+132 AGDPVTGT
-143 SSETFLLAGFIL
+143 ETFLLAGFIL
-155 ICVFAINTL
+155 IFVFAVNTL

-186 MAVVGTIYGLTHNI
+186 MAVVGTIYGLTHNM
-200 AGEPVDAG
+200 AGEPTTILA
-208 PSMLGANFE
+208 SNFG
-217 TSTGNF
+217 TGTGNF
-223 SLLFGAVVATAFA
+223 APLFGAVVATAFA

-259 ALILGGII
+259 ALVLGGFI

-272 LFYYIGIAGGA
+272 LFYYIGVAGGA
-283 PVEVLKDA
+283 PVQTLIDE
-291 SKGAPVAFVN
+291 GTAPAFVT

-306 IGNIL
+306 FGNIL
-311 NLFVAISCLGTLNG
+311 NLFVAVSCLGTLNG

-335 SISVRGYGPK
+335 SLSVRNMGPK
-345 ADLMKQVDPASGMPS
+345 VKLMKQIDPASGMPS
-360 NSCIVG
+360 NSCIIG
-366 LVIIG
+366 LVVVG

-383 TVHNDADLAAATST
+383 PQ
-397 IGGLFNFNASDWF
+397 GWF
-410 GKFSFDSSEL
+410 GYFNFDSSEL
-420 PIITIYALY
+420 PIVTIYALY

-434 QFMRKEKKL
+434 QFMRKEKSL
-443 PAVKRFVLPALG
+443 PAVKRFVLPTLG
-455 IIGSAFMVFA
+455 LIGSAFMVFA
-465 AIYSHGYLPYKA
+465 ALYSHGYTPYISAKA
-477 AKEAGAGFSCPV
+477 EGGFSCPV

-502 GMLLMNPKKKKSK
+502 GAFLMKPKAEKK

>member
-1 MENGNGLKK
+1 MEKGLKK

-38 DKTGGDMPM
+38 QKTNGDMPM
-47 GIIAWIIGGVVMI
+47 GIIAWIIGGAVMI

-84 ATIGNKYAYFMGW
+84 ATIGSKYAYFMGW

-117 YFLTFLVSVNPNLTL
+117 YFLTFLVSVNPNLQL
-132 TAPIAGAGPVS
+132 AGDPVTG
-143 SSETFLLAGFIL
+143 SETFLLAGFIL

-186 MAVVGTIYGLTHNI
+186 MAIFGTIYGLSHNM
-200 AGEPVDAG
+200 AGEPTTIL
-208 PSMLGANFE
+208 SSNFA
-217 TSTGNF
+217 TGTGNY
-223 SLLFGAVVATAFA
+223 SVLFGAVVATAFA

-249 IKNSKKNLPI
+249 IKDSKKNLPI
-259 ALILGGII
+259 ALVLGGVI

-283 PVEVLKDA
+283 PVKTLMED
-291 SKGAPVAFVN
+291 GTTTAFTT

-306 IGNIL
+306 LGNIL
-311 NLFVAISCLGTLNG
+311 NLFVAVSCLGTLNG

-335 SISVRGYGPK
+335 SISVRGMGPK
-345 ADLMKQVDPASGMPS
+345 VDLMKQVDPASGMPS

-366 LVIIG
+366 LVIVG

-378 GANLA
+378 GANLTA
-383 TVHNDADLAAATST
+383 TP
-397 IGGLFNFNASDWF
+397 WF

-434 QFMRKEKKL
+434 QFMRKEKNL

-465 AIYSHGYLPYKA
+465 AFYSHGYMPYLA
-477 AKEAGAGFSCPV
+477 AKEQGEFSCPV

-502 GMLLMNPKKKKSK
+502 GMLVMNPKKKAK

>member
-1 MENGNGLKK
+1 MEKGLKK

-38 DKTGGDMPM
+38 QKTDGDMPM
-47 GIIAWIIGGVVMI
+47 GIIAWIIGGAVMI
-60 CCVLA
+60 CCILA

-84 ATIGNKYAYFMGW
+84 ATIGSKYAYFMGW

-117 YFLTFLVSVNPNLTL
+117 YFLTFLVSVNPDLQL
-132 TAPIAGAGPVS
+132 AGDPVTGT
-143 SSETFLLAGFIL
+143 ETFLLAGFIL

-186 MAVVGTIYGLTHNI
+186 MAVVGTIYGLSHDMTGAPVE
-200 AGEPVDAG
+200 AGT
-208 PSMLGANFE
+208 SMLSSNFA
-217 TSTGNF
+217 TGTGNY
-223 SLLFGAVVATAFA
+223 SVLFGAVVATAFA

-259 ALILGGII
+259 ALVLGGII

-283 PVEVLKDA
+283 PVKTLMED
-291 SKGAPVAFVN
+291 GTTTAFTT

-306 IGNIL
+306 LGNIL
-311 NLFVAISCLGTLNG
+311 NLFVAVSCLGTLNG

-335 SISVRGYGPK
+335 SISVRGMGPK
-345 ADLMKQVDPASGMPS
+345 VDLMKQVDPASGMPS
-360 NSCIVG
+360 NSCIIG
-366 LVIIG
+366 LVIVG

-378 GANLA
+378 GANLTA
-383 TVHNDADLAAATST
+383 VP
-397 IGGLFNFNASDWF
+397 WF

-434 QFMRKEKKL
+434 QFMRKEKNL

-465 AIYSHGYLPYKA
+465 AFYSHGYMPYKA
-477 AKEAGAGFSCPV
+477 AKDAGEGFTCPV
-489 LFYLIV
+489 FFYLIV

-502 GMLLMNPKKKKSK
+502 GMIFMNPKKKAK